1 MVLEEHPP
9 NRMAAGMPSP
19 RDQGWIHVHQTG
31 GVHIF
36 LGWGKVII
44 LLTQAEVNICP
55 HQLYQGSK

>member
-19 RDQGWIHVHQTG
+19 RDQGWIPVHQTG

-36 LGWGKVII
+36 LGWGGGDYI
-44 LLTQAEVNICP
+44 T
-55 HQLYQGSK
+55 YTS